1 MRFDSAWGYKN
12 RSHQCDLF
20 LFIPRHFVTAPWG
33 HAVTPFGRSGRPF
46 GILRAKYQDQ
56 PRIQVVKYPE
66 PEDIPS
72 EKHLSVR
79 ESRSFP
85 GWNAQI
91 GRSVRRNGGFP
102 GRKSQFAMTCP
113 GKQTFPRMTMGLGT
127 PEQAMASQ
135 LLKSSCVSYT
145 QRARAACFVPVI
157 RKTENVEPVYVCQR
171 GCLIIL

>member
-1 MRFDSAWGYKN
+1 MGVQEQVAFMRPVLVYPPVGCADS
-12 RSHQCDLF
+12 
-20 LFIPRHFVTAPWG
+20 PRG
-33 HAVTPFGRSGRPF
+33 HAFTPFGRSGRPIRLSVFCGQNTRPGRAPDGAVASLRIIPQSLRDSPRGHAFTPFGRSGRPF

-102 GRKSQFAMTCP
+102 GRKS
-113 GKQTFPRMTMGLGT
+113 
-127 PEQAMASQ
+127 
-135 LLKSSCVSYT
+135 
-145 QRARAACFVPVI
+145 
-157 RKTENVEPVYVCQR
+157 
-171 GCLIIL
+171 